1 MVDVTTDLFC
11 ACAAWAY
18 LMAMHEGK
26 HLDSEY
32 VRRLAYEYY
41 ERELRGEKA
50 DR

>member
-1 MVDVTTDLFC
+1 MFDISKDLFGV
-11 ACAAWAY
+11 CAAWAY

-26 HLDSEY
+26 HRDSEY

-41 ERELRGEKA
+41 ERELRRKKT